1 MTTPA
6 LDWSYRTT
14 EIPEAGLRENRDATA
29 EERAALAAEL
39 EILSCEKLTAVF
51 SIRATGKGHY
61 RLAGELKGRVTQ
73 PCVVT
78 LEPVSEA
85 VEGNFDV
92 EYWPPASMPETG
104 EEEMEAL
111 SAAEIEPIEHG
122 RIDAGRIVF
131 ETLVASLNPYPRK
144 PGAEFEES
152 ESEPPSAGG
161 TSAFEALKKLKE
173 GR

>member
-14 EIPEAGLRENRDATA
+14 EIPETGLRETRAATPG
-29 EERAALAAEL
+29 ESAALAAEL
-39 EILSCEKLTAVF
+39 EILSCESLTATF
-51 SIRATGKGHY
+51 TIRATGKGHY
-61 RLAGELKGRVTQ
+61 RLTGGLKGRVTQ

-85 VEGNFDV
+85 VEGDFDV

-131 ETLVASLNPYPRK
+131 ETLAASLNPYPRK
-144 PGAEFEES
+144 PGAEFEERDPG
-152 ESEPPSAGG
+152 PPSGG
-161 TSAFEALKKLKE
+161 GASAFDALKKLKD

>member
-14 EIPEAGLRENRDATA
+14 EIPEGGLRENRTATE

-39 EILSCEKLTAVF
+39 EILSCEKLAVSF
-51 SIRATGKGHY
+51 TIRATGKGHY
-61 RLAGELKGRVTQ
+61 RLAGQLKGRVTQ

-85 VEGNFDV
+85 VEGDFDV

-111 SAAEIEPIEHG
+111 AAAEIEPIEHG

-131 ETLVASLNPYPRK
+131 ETLAASLNPYPRK
-144 PGAEFEES
+144 PGAEFEET
-152 ESEPPSAGG
+152 EPEPPSGGGAG
-161 TSAFEALKKLKE
+161 AFEALKKLKE

>member
-14 EIPEAGLRENRDATA
+14 EIPELGLRETRAATP
-29 EERAALAAEL
+29 EERAALATEL
-39 EILSCEKLTAVF
+39 EILSCEKLTASF
-51 SIRATGKGHY
+51 TIRAVGKGHY
-61 RLAGELKGRVTQ
+61 RLAGELKGHVTQ

-85 VEGNFDV
+85 VAGDFDV
-92 EYWPPASMPETG
+92 EYWPPASMPESG

-122 RIDAGRIVF
+122 CIDAGRIVF
-131 ETLVASLNPYPRK
+131 ETLAASLNPYPRK
-144 PGAEFEES
+144 PGVEFED
-152 ESEPPSAGG
+152 SEPEPLSGSGG
-161 TSAFEALKKLKE
+161 SAFEALKKLKE
-173 GR
+173 GQ